1 MGSCTGSESEQKQ
14 VVTCDY
20 LEEVLLEGPYEHSL
34 MLVLLASPLVLMAVT
49 LGV

>member
-1 MGSCTGSESEQKQ
+1 MGSESEQKQ
-14 VVTCDY
+14 ILTCEC

-34 MLVLLASPLVLMAVT
+34 MLVLLAPPLAVT